1 MDYEGREGEARGE
14 EGGDSREG
22 SREGS
27 REERMKEERRRRGE
41 KEENRARKGLRG
53 DEEEGRKEEGRRD
66 KGEKRRGGKRGRKE
80 EGRKREVR
88 KGRSEEG
95 KSREKEEGN
104 KGCHKVRILRLCR
117 ILHAYVQDIPQED
130 GTKAHSEE
138 GTTLAQ
144 ISSLP
149 CRKTKSIN
157 LYHTHNFPSLHT
169 HSPDWLLFCRDK
181 HIMKEKQSANFP
193 DTLREFHHQT
203 LLY

>member
-14 EGGDSREG
+14 KGGDSREG

-88 KGRSEEG
+88 KGRVGRRKRGTRDAIKLGYLDCVGYYTHTFRIFLRRMER
-95 KSREKEEGN
+95 KLIQR
-104 KGCHKVRILRLCR
+104 KVPLWLKFHPSPAERQNPSTYITHTTFLPFILIHL
-117 ILHAYVQDIPQED
+117 I
-130 GTKAHSEE
+130 G
-138 GTTLAQ
+138 
-144 ISSLP
+144 
-149 CRKTKSIN
+149 
-157 LYHTHNFPSLHT
+157 
-169 HSPDWLLFCRDK
+169 FCFA
-181 HIMKEKQSANFP
+181 ETS
-193 DTLREFHHQT
+193 TS
-203 LLY
+203 